1 MMITVRRRTVLVAA
15 LASALTASSASPA
28 LAAPGD
34 LDTTF
39 GGDGKVTTNFTRGF
53 DAANAVAIQADGKIV
68 AAGVATDGRRFALAR
83 NNPDGTLDTT
93 FGDRGKVTTNFTAEN
108 DVAKGV
114 AIQTDGK
121 IVVAGQAGKG
131 PRFVLARY
139 TSDGSLDSS
148 FSGDGKVSTS
158 FATKGGDA
166 ASAVAIQ
173 ADGKIVAAGTA
184 HTNCTCEKFAVAR
197 YDTNGRLDTSFGGDG
212 KATVHFKGGGEAGGM
227 AIGANGKIV
236 VVGGNVPDVDKF
248 EVARFNTDGTLDTT
262 FGGDGKV
269 TTNMGQGEESAT
281 GVAIQANGMVVV
293 AGYTDLPHEA
303 GDTFGPGKFAL
314 ARYNPDGTLDTTF
327 SGDGKVTTT
336 FSTDATP
343 SGVAVQGNGRIV
355 AVGGVG
361 GAGGRFALARY
372 DRNGALDATFGGDGK
387 VTTNFSAEED
397 LASAVALQ
405 TDGKIV
411 AAGKARGDR
420 FAVARYLGA

>member
-1 MMITVRRRTVLVAA
+1 
-15 LASALTASSASPA
+15 
-28 LAAPGD
+28 
-34 LDTTF
+34 
-39 GGDGKVTTNFTRGF
+39 
-53 DAANAVAIQADGKIV
+53 
-68 AAGVATDGRRFALAR
+68 
-83 NNPDGTLDTT
+83 
-93 FGDRGKVTTNFTAEN
+93 
-108 DVAKGV
+108 
-114 AIQTDGK
+114 
-121 IVVAGQAGKG
+121 
-131 PRFVLARY
+131 
-139 TSDGSLDSS
+139 
-148 FSGDGKVSTS
+148 
-158 FATKGGDA
+158 
-166 ASAVAIQ
+166 
-173 ADGKIVAAGTA
+173 
-184 HTNCTCEKFAVAR
+184 
-197 YDTNGRLDTSFGGDG
+197 
-212 KATVHFKGGGEAGGM
+212 M

-248 EVARFNTDGTLDTT
+248 EVARFNADGTLDTT

-327 SGDGKVTTT
+327 GGDGKVTTT

-343 SGVAVQGNGRIV
+343 SGVAVQGDGRIV

-397 LASAVALQ
+397 VASAVALQ

-411 AAGKARGDR
+411 AAGKGRGDR